1 MSIAVALITAALGNA
16 PAPAVRVLASSDTRL
31 ELEVRL
37 RTPIAQWPAPATAES
52 RLISFER
59 SDPAKPWRV
68 DRGLAD
74 GEVAGEGA
82 LSLPRTM
89 PEGALRVLGESIGD
103 SAGSDVTLIDLI
115 EGDVAICVW
124 RGGDVAEVY
133 FADPLIPTT
142 LSDPRATARSDRL
155 ERLATAKGS
164 DGAPQVRGALI
175 AAHSARRATASF
187 GRAIAAAGAVRFEGS
202 RATCDLEACAAM
214 VAQIQPEVD
223 VTLDAPV
230 LLSSAIAR
238 WFDRPAPGARAAAA
252 E

>member
-1 MSIAVALITAALGNA
+1 MSIAAALMTAALGNA

-37 RTPIAQWPAPATAES
+37 RTPIAQWPSPATAES

-103 SAGSDVTLIDLI
+103 SAGSDVTLVDLI

-124 RGGDVAEVY
+124 RGEQVAEVY
-133 FADPLIPTT
+133 FANPLIPT
-142 LSDPRATARSDRL
+142 LLNDPRVNARSNRL

-164 DGAPQVRGALI
+164 DGTPQVRGAFI
-175 AAHSARRATASF
+175 AAYSARPETASF

-223 VTLDAPV
+223 VSLDAPV
-230 LLSSAIAR
+230 LLSAAIAR
-238 WFDRPAPGARAAAA
+238 WFDRPPSGTRAAPA